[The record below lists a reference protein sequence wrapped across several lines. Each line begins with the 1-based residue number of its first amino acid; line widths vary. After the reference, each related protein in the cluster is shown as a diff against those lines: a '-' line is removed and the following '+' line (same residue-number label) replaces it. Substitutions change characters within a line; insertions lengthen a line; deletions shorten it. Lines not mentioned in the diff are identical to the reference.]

1 MEKTNLMEF
10 MKNELPK
17 ADKSK
22 GLERFLDEIINLRKK
37 GYAVH
42 QIKRYLDL
50 TYKYSVSITTL
61 GTFIRYHEKS
71 TNF

>member
-37 GYAVH
+37 VM
-42 QIKRYLDL
+42 QFIK
-50 TYKYSVSITTL
+50 
-61 GTFIRYHEKS
+61 
-71 TNF
+71 